1 MNLIKISGT
10 IVISFRIFF
19 LHFFFRSKIR
29 NISNSNPILCIVS
42 NLLKIS
48 KIIIASIENFFSLLR
63 YEKTLTFKKFFPS
76 LRSKI
81 RKISNLVLFF
91 YISSNIL
98 KISKII
104 IIPVQKN
111 CFHQRFNKMTL
122 PFIRFSYLS
131 FHREKTIHS
140 LVETYS
146 LSNLF
151 RFPVDSH

>member
-1 MNLIKISGT
+1 MDLIEISGT

-19 LHFFFRSKIR
+19 YTFFSIKDSKYFEFESNSLYRVEFIKNFKDNNCFHRKFFFTTAIR
-29 NISNSNPILCIVS
+29 
-42 NLLKIS
+42 
-48 KIIIASIENFFSLLR
+48 
-63 YEKTLTFKKFFPS
+63 KTLTFKKFFPS

-151 RFPVDSH
+151 RLPVDSH